1 MSSNSTP
8 KTMAVIFKAYM
19 NMLDDTFDTKKEI
32 EEYIKN
38 GLKEIIEAKKAE
50 EKAKKAAK
58 PEPKKKAAKAAKS
71 DDEKEEEKAKKEEE
85 KAKKD
90 AVKAEEKAK
99 KAEEKAKKAE
109 EKAKKAEEK
118 AKKAEEK
125 AGEKAKKTDEEE
137 DSDDSEPKKPVKK
150 AKKEA
155 KAPKAAEID
164 EEGNVVV
171 KPKKPPTERKIF
183 YDEMRIKVKD
193 MFPDLNPQQTTKKIA
208 ELWKV
213 KLARLAEANKVAM
226 DEAMNASSSS

>member
-1 MSSNSTP
+1 
-8 KTMAVIFKAYM
+8 MAVIFKAYM

-32 EEYIKN
+32 EDYIKN
-38 GLKEIIEAKKAE
+38 GLKEIVEAKKAE
-50 EKAKKAAK
+50 GKAKKAAKPK

-71 DDEKEEEKAKKEEE
+71 DDEDKEE

-90 AVKAEEKAK
+90 AIKAEEKAK
-99 KAEEKAKKAE
+99 KAEEKAAEKAKKEALKAE
-109 EKAKKAEEK
+109 EKAKK
-118 AKKAEEK
+118 
-125 AGEKAKKTDEEE
+125 TDDEE

-155 KAPKAAEID
+155 KAAEID

-193 MFPDLNPQQTTKKIA
+193 MFPDLNSQQTTKKIA

-213 KLARLAEANKVAM
+213 KLARLAEANK
-226 DEAMNASSSS
+226 DAMNASGEASS